1 MLEIGCFAIGILLG
15 AALVWFGTRLNKK
28 PEINENSAANNA
40 AQQAWQQSQ
49 SQIQALVQPLHDAL
63 NKHQQYLHN
72 SSLQQQQNH
81 TSLQTNLNMLND
93 ETKRLRAVL
102 HNPQQRGSWGELV
115 LLRALEIAGLQRD
128 VHYSVQTKLASE
140 TETTGR
146 PDVIINLP
154 NGLQIAIDAKVPI
167 NAVLASDAAETADP
181 NLWQQHAKQ
190 LREHVKTLSKRK
202 YWQLMGASS
211 PPMVLLFIPNEGLLS
226 AALVSDTGLLEF
238 AAQQQVLLA
247 SPANL
252 LGILAAV
259 HAGWQNEQSK
269 QNADKIAQLAQQ
281 MLEYM
286 KTHLDNL
293 QKHGQ
298 RLAQLQQSY
307 NSVIHSL
314 DRRLIPKTRTLAS
327 MAPTTISDTTW
338 AAPPQVS
345 ISLDLDE
352 AA

>member
-1 MLEIGCFAIGILLG
+1 MEMIIAFIAGIVLG
-15 AALVWFGTRLNKK
+15 AALVWLGTRLNKK
-28 PEINENSAANNA
+28 PASDDSAVNNA
-40 AQQAWQQSQ
+40 AQLAWQQSQ
-49 SQIQALVQPLHDAL
+49 QQIQALVQPLHDAL
-63 NKHQQYLHN
+63 AQHQQYLHS
-72 SSLQQQQNH
+72 SSLQQQQH
-81 TSLQTNLNMLND
+81 QTALQTNLNMLNE

-128 VHYSVQTKLASE
+128 VHYAVQPRLNNEDES
-140 TETTGR
+140 GR
-146 PDVIINLP
+146 PDVIITLP

-167 NAVLASDAAETADP
+167 NAVLANDTADNADP

-211 PPMVLLFIPNEGLLS
+211 PPMVVLFIPNEGLLS

-286 KTHLDNL
+286 KSHLESL

-298 RLAQLQQSY
+298 RLSQLQQSY

-314 DRRLIPKTRTLAS
+314 DRRLLPKTRQLATL
-327 MAPTTISDTTW
+327 APTTISEAALT
-338 AAPPQVS
+338 APPQLALHDDV
-345 ISLDLDE
+345 DE